1 MELISLNKFTFFTYA
16 LVISFVFIQKLFPS
30 LVPGRGPGLKVRWGE
45 KERVE
50 EEEEKGEEEETT
62 LCC

>member
-1 MELISLNKFTFFTYA
+1 MQFN
-16 LVISFVFIQKLFPS
+16 VISFVFIQKLFPS